1 MAPCFLYR
9 RREFITLLGG
19 AAGAWPLVARGQQP
33 AMPAIGFL
41 STNSS
46 DESAPVVTAFRQGLI
61 ETGYIE
67 GQNVRVEYRWADGQ
81 YDRTPALAADLV
93 GRQVAVIAAISIVA
107 GRAAKAGTP
116 AIPLV
121 FVIGDDPGAGG
132 TLSRTHPP
140 SEHAAR

>member
-33 AMPAIGFL
+33 AMLAIGFL

-46 DESAPVVTAFRQGLI
+46 DESAPVVAAFRQGLI
-61 ETGYIE
+61 ERGYIE

-107 GRAAKAGTP
+107 GRAAEAAAT
-116 AIPLV
+116 ASSLLV
-121 FVIGDDPGAGG
+121 LFCDDPA
-132 TLSRTHPP
+132 SR
-140 SEHAAR
+140 